1 MWGIEYF
8 SALRG
13 GVNEYGAAPLDRKMQ
28 SQVPNQTGYTE
39 VMTPKITPEMRDALA
54 QSPGRPVPVEDEVAQ
69 RTYLL
74 VDAERGRD
82 LIDQWI
88 RDQLQIGLDA
98 ADRGEVTLL
107 APAEIKRSGAERRA
121 AQR

>member
-1 MWGIEYF
+1 
-8 SALRG
+8 
-13 GVNEYGAAPLDRKMQ
+13 MQ

-107 APAEIKRSGAERRA
+107 APAEIKRSGAERRS